1 MDPESFL
8 CTPLTVG
15 LFRSA
20 DALPSD
26 RVAAPISDP
35 IDAAYALGYAFA
47 VLNFNAPVQGCAR
60 PATVGAHWVGTG
72 AWLGG
77 DVMCVHRAA

>member
-47 VLNFNAPVQGCAR
+47 VLNFNAPVQSCA
-60 PATVGAHWVGTG
+60 
-72 AWLGG
+72 
-77 DVMCVHRAA
+77 